1 MQIEKA
7 YRFDNVSVIVSPYY
21 SFGSLLVGTSSLL
34 CAFYQLFTTF
44 NRSSFLP
51 QNLVNAHMTSST
63 REMLPETMLA
73 YYSRE
78 IISAVATLHQCG
90 ILHAD
95 IKPDNFMLRN
105 IT

>member
-1 MQIEKA
+1 M
-7 YRFDNVSVIVSPYY
+7 NIVD
-21 SFGSLLVGTSSLL
+21 LRGTSSLL
-34 CAFYQLFTTF
+34 YAFYHLDLP
-44 NRSSFLP
+44 SFLP